1 MGRLEGKVAIVT
13 GGARGMGAATCRLF
27 VAEGARVVIGDVLDA
42 EGEALA
48 RELGDAAR
56 FMRLDVADEASWVR
70 VTEATMEQFGRIDV
84 LVSNAAVLTFGGIT
98 ELSKREFERAVSIN
112 LVGTFV
118 GIRTIAPR
126 MIAQKSGSIVNISSV
141 DGLRGVNA
149 LAAYVSSK
157 WGVRGLTKVAALEL
171 GHQGVRV
178 NSIHPGGVN
187 TAMSNPT
194 GAPLEGN
201 QPALCERAAATRR
214 PARRNRARDAVLAS
228 DEASYCNG
236 AELAVDGG
244 MAAGAYY
251 PGLPGAPFE
260 QGCLR
265 PAHVRCLCTQPNSG
279 FA

>member
-1 MGRLEGKVAIVT
+1 MARLQGKVAIVT

-27 VAEGARVVIGDVLDA
+27 VEEGAHVVIADVLEA

-56 FMRLDVADEASWVR
+56 FMRLDVADEANWER
-70 VTEATMEQFGRIDV
+70 VAAATAEQFGRVDV
-84 LVSNAAVLTFGGIT
+84 LVNNAAVLMFGGIT
-98 ELSKREFERAVSIN
+98 ELSKRDFERAVSIN

-118 GIRTIAPR
+118 GIRTVAPR
-126 MIAQKSGSIVNISSV
+126 MIAQKRGSIVNISSV

-187 TAMSNPT
+187 TVMSNPS
-194 GAPLEGN
+194 GAPLDEVNKHYTHVPLQRVGL
-201 QPALCERAAATRR
+201 PEEIARATLF
-214 PARRNRARDAVLAS
+214 LAS

-251 PGLPGAPFE
+251 PGLPGAPF
-260 QGCLR
+260 
-265 PAHVRCLCTQPNSG
+265 
-279 FA
+279 